1 MWDDRNARGR
11 LSDAARRA
19 LRLYTSDT
27 AYHMGVRL
35 AFLLCTLVFLL
46 SFFVFFRR

>member
-1 MWDDRNARGR
+1 MEDDRNPRER

-27 AYHMGVRL
+27 AYQIAVRL
-35 AFLLCTLVFLL
+35 ALLLCLTVFLL
-46 SFFVFFRR
+46 SFFLGR